1 MVHAVTLSG
10 ELVALIIIYMS
21 SHLMT
26 CFSDPVC
33 QTGCTRTHHWMS
45 PVCVEILCMWA
56 VCVGLGPVEITTE
69 IILYLFKC
77 INFLPIVYML
87 LLVDVSSVEVYVCLY
102 LHVCRYVAVPGRKRT
117 LVRDGRN

>member
-1 MVHAVTLSG
+1 MVHAVTC
-10 ELVALIIIYMS
+10 LVNWLHVIIIYMS

-26 CFSDPVC
+26 CFGDPVC
-33 QTGCTRTHHWMS
+33 QTGCTRTNHWMS

-77 INFLPIVYML
+77 INFLPII
-87 LLVDVSSVEVYVCLY
+87 
-102 LHVCRYVAVPGRKRT
+102 YVAVPVRKRT